1 MMDINIFKLIWLYW
15 LLDRILKVD
24 KAQHISFKIVVSVM
38 LFITLLVTELYAAPP
53 QVTAARFGGDDNK
66 TRFVLEINGS
76 PAFRTFSLA
85 NPNRIV
91 IDLDEVSWKIGPG
104 GGSGKGLINN
114 YRYGLYTPGTSRI
127 VLDLKGPVKI
137 ANSFVIKGRNGAPDR
152 LVFDFEKVTQTAFT
166 SNISKPVA
174 RAQAVNSTRFAA
186 TVPSSGKK
194 IIVLDPGHGGHD
206 PGNLGGVKVN
216 GISEKNVTIS
226 ASRNIKKILEASGRY
241 KVIMTRDRDVFL
253 KLRERS
259 LVAHRHN
266 ADLFISIHADA
277 FRSPTVRGATIY
289 TLTEKASDREAA
301 LLAAREN
308 KADVIAGVD
317 LGDETAVVQNILID
331 LVKQETMNLSNRFA
345 SELAPELKKAVVVRK
360 RSLRSAAFAVLK
372 GIDVPSVLIEMG
384 YLTNKTDAKLL
395 MQKETHDKIGHAIL
409 RAADNYFA
417 KNFAYN

>member
-1 MMDINIFKLIWLYW
+1 MKKVHYMSFRVLVSWMIFVITM
-15 LLDRILKVD
+15 
-24 KAQHISFKIVVSVM
+24 VS
-38 LFITLLVTELYAAPP
+38 ELYAAPP
-53 QVTAARFGGDDNK
+53 QVTAVRFGGDENK
-66 TRFVLEINGS
+66 TRFVLEISGS
-76 PAFRTFSLA
+76 PAFRSFSLA

-104 GGSGKGLINN
+104 GGKGQGLINN

-127 VLDLKGPVKI
+127 VLDLKNPVKI
-137 ANSFVIKGRNGAPDR
+137 ANSFVIKGKSGAADR
-152 LVFDFEKVTQTAFT
+152 LVFDFEKVTQAAFA
-166 SNISKPVA
+166 SNISKPAA
-174 RAQAVNSTRFAA
+174 RAQVVNSTRSQVIA
-186 TVPSSGKK
+186 SSGKK
-194 IIVLDPGHGGHD
+194 VIVLDPGHGGHD

-241 KVIMTRDRDVFL
+241 KVIMTRNRDIFL

-259 LVAHRHN
+259 LVAHRNN

-277 FRSPTVRGATIY
+277 FRSSTVRGATIY

-317 LGDETAVVQNILID
+317 LGDETDIVQNILID

-345 SELAPELKKAVVVRK
+345 GELSKELKKAIRVRK
-360 RSLRSAAFAVLK
+360 RSLRSAGFAVLK

-384 YLTNKTDAKLL
+384 YLTNSTDAKLL
-395 MQKETHDKIGHAIL
+395 MQKETHDKIGRAIL
-409 RAADNYFA
+409 NAADNYFA
-417 KNFAYN
+417 KNFAFN

>member
-1 MMDINIFKLIWLYW
+1 MSFRVLVSFMVLVIMM
-15 LLDRILKVD
+15 
-24 KAQHISFKIVVSVM
+24 AA
-38 LFITLLVTELYAAPP
+38 ELYAAPP

-104 GGSGKGLINN
+104 GGAGQGLINN

-127 VLDLKGPVKI
+127 VLDLKSPVKI
-137 ANSFVIKGRNGAPDR
+137 ANSFVIKGKSGTPDR
-152 LVFDFEKVTQTAFT
+152 LVFDFEKVTQVSFA
-166 SNISKPVA
+166 SNISKPAA
-174 RAQAVNSTRFAA
+174 RAQVVNSTRSPV
-186 TVPSSGKK
+186 TSSSSGKK
-194 IIVLDPGHGGHD
+194 VIVLDPGHGGHD
-206 PGNLGGVKVN
+206 PGNLGGVKIN

-241 KVIMTRDRDVFL
+241 KVIMTRDRDIFL

-277 FRSPTVRGATIY
+277 FRSPSVRGATIY
-289 TLTEKASDREAA
+289 TLTDKASDREAA

-317 LGDETAVVQNILID
+317 LGDETDIVQNILID

-345 SELAPELKKAVVVRK
+345 GELSTELKKAITVRK
-360 RSLRSAAFAVLK
+360 RSLRSAGFAVLT

-384 YLTNKTDAKLL
+384 YLTNSTDAKLL
-395 MQKETHDKIGHAIL
+395 MQKETHDKIGRAIL
-409 RAADNYFA
+409 NAADKYFA
-417 KNFAYN
+417 KNFAFN